1 MKILKAILIIIAA
14 VAISVATT
22 VFLSKSTN
30 GFNDSFA
37 SIFQN
42 DDNLVHTLE
51 EYETEAGE
59 KESGIT
65 WTVKESTGVI
75 YASGEIEEENEDGE
89 ANGADEF
96 VLGSVLVENTDFYT
110 LSGCKSA
117 DKEKYYIKAE
127 YMTAEGNERVLYGDI
142 EDEMTSPE
150 KIAEGTYVII
160 SIVVLPGVEL
170 DNVKFTPTFTPGVEP
185 GRF

>member
-1 MKILKAILIIIAA
+1 MKILKAILFALLI
-14 VAISVATT
+14 VALSVTAT
-22 VFLSKSTN
+22 VLISKSTN

-37 SIFQN
+37 SVFQN
-42 DDNLVHTLE
+42 DANLVHTLE
-51 EYETEAGE
+51 KYETEAGE
-59 KESGIT
+59 KDSGIT

-75 YASGEIEEENEDGE
+75 YASGEIEEENEAGE
-89 ANGADEF
+89 ANAADEF
-96 VLGSVLVENTDFYT
+96 VLGYVLVEDTDFYT
-110 LSGCKSA
+110 LSGCKTA

-127 YMTAEGNERVLYGDI
+127 YLNAGGNERVLYGDI

-150 KIAEGTYVII
+150 KIPEGTYVKL

-170 DNVKFTPTFTPGVEP
+170 DNVKFTPTFVPGVEP